1 MINVTGL
8 QYHAQHSTVQ
18 FAGRFKSVSEKKV
31 DYSGKSIDFFMKD
44 CSQDPSDPGPPF
56 ALSAV
61 TTGAGVGASI
71 FSSLPIPTVTG
82 VVGAVLAG
90 LAMPVGS
97 GLTAAIMD
105 RKVTYSEK
113 QIPMTPE
120 EEWAVMSPLEQAHF
134 KVDEALKK
142 WESSRQVH
150 QNNLGTIETY
160 WKKLEQ
166 DRHALEQEL
175 ERVQRNARVK
185 HADAPLNHEINR
197 LTLQLE
203 TKTKVCEEQKKLHA
217 LAKQMFETLN
227 QEILVHER
235 KLYETKESLEMMS
248 HRNLLLKMHQDIQGV
263 KGQTQESPVLGNLK
277 DDQNKDLAMALE
289 KQKIE
294 IEALMASVKTAMDV
308 DAVLKSMSK

>member
-1 MINVTGL
+1 MMMQVGPSQKALYFTGRMK
-8 QYHAQHSTVQ
+8 TV
-18 FAGRFKSVSEKKV
+18 KEKHVS
-31 DYSGKSIDFFMKD
+31 YSGESNHSFWNNSGEGGKD
-44 CSQDPSDPGPPF
+44 PVPF
-56 ALSAV
+56 LLPALM
-61 TTGAGVGASI
+61 TGAGAGCSVA
-71 FSSLPIPTVTG
+71 SSLPTPFPVTG
-82 VVGAVLAG
+82 IVGAVLAG
-90 LAMPVGS
+90 LAIPVGS

-308 DAVLKSMSK
+308 DAALKSMSK